1 MTPTKNSPAVAP
13 PNTSTLL
20 HRLAK
25 RITRNTPE
33 HDLGM
38 RLRQFWT
45 LSYLADREGVAQN
58 ELADAFMLDANNA
71 VLLLNELE
79 DAGWIERRRNPDD
92 RRRHVV
98 FLTDDGR
105 AAVSR
110 ARDACAIAEN
120 ELLVKLSANERD
132 TLRKLLVKA
141 LEE

>member
-1 MTPTKNSPAVAP
+1 MTTSTKSVAP
-13 PNTSTLL
+13 TNTSTLL

-25 RITRNTPE
+25 KITRNTPE
-33 HDLGM
+33 ADLGM

-45 LSYLADREGVAQN
+45 LSYLADHDGIAQN

-79 DAGWIERRRNPDD
+79 DAGWVERRRNPDD

-98 FLTDDGR
+98 FLTDSGR

-110 ARDACAIAEN
+110 ARDACTIAED
-120 ELLVKLSANERD
+120 ELLAKLSTSERD
-132 TLRKLLVKA
+132 SLRKLLVKA
-141 LEE
+141 LED